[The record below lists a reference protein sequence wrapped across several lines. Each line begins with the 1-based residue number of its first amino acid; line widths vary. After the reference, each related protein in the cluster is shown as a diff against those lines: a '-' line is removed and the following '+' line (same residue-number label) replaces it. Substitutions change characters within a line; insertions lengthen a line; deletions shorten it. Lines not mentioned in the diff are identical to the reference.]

1 MRKKLF
7 ALFLPALCLLAASC
21 AKNGQDASEIKVKTA
36 LVQKKKESVFLETF
50 GSVTYRKKNEVLA
63 LVEGTVFELNVQEG
77 SKVNEGDVL
86 LRLKNIQYEIQRTE
100 CENQLNSAKARLR
113 AARNDLILEERNAK
127 SRLVA
132 LENSRS
138 NLAQKK
144 DELSLLR
151 KNVEKNKALLDAG
164 GISESA
170 FERMSMECASAATEV
185 EVLEKEIMADELGFR
200 DQDLLGAGIEPSGDD
215 EEKVRQLVEL
225 NTQRARIQIE
235 LSIVEAQN
243 AEQNLKSINS
253 LIENLTVRA
262 PSSGIVG
269 ALKCENGERVTQNQN
284 VLTLIDMAEPY
295 AQVTVQERDMEKIA
309 IGSPALVK
317 IDSLGQKQKSAVAF
331 ISPLAEFETGNFYV
345 KIPLKNDKDDLRF
358 GMFAQCSIESKRSG
372 DFFALPR
379 EAVLFR
385 NGNNVAFYCVQNGYV
400 FQKECAVEM
409 ERDGKLFVAGGLEDG
424 DKIIVNPSQAVKEG
438 VHVKEL

>member
-1 MRKKLF
+1 M
-7 ALFLPALCLLAASC
+7 
-21 AKNGQDASEIKVKTA
+21 
-36 LVQKKKESVFLETF
+36 
-50 GSVTYRKKNEVLA
+50 
-63 LVEGTVFELNVQEG
+63 
-77 SKVNEGDVL
+77 
-86 LRLKNIQYEIQRTE
+86 
-100 CENQLNSAKARLR
+100 
-113 AARNDLILEERNAK
+113 
-127 SRLVA
+127 
-132 LENSRS
+132 
-138 NLAQKK
+138 
-144 DELSLLR
+144 
-151 KNVEKNKALLDAG
+151 
-164 GISESA
+164 
-170 FERMSMECASAATEV
+170 
-185 EVLEKEIMADELGFR
+185 
-200 DQDLLGAGIEPSGDD
+200 
-215 EEKVRQLVEL
+215 
-225 NTQRARIQIE
+225 
-235 LSIVEAQN
+235 
-243 AEQNLKSINS
+243 
-253 LIENLTVRA
+253 
-262 PSSGIVG
+262 G

>member
-21 AKNGQDASEIKVKTA
+21 AKNGQDASEIEVKTA

-243 AEQNLKSINS
+243 AEQSLKSINS

-358 GMFAQCSIESKRSG
+358 GMFAQCSIESKRLG

-400 FQKECAVEM
+400 LQKECAVEM

>member
-21 AKNGQDASEIKVKTA
+21 AKNGQDASEIEVKTA

-151 KNVEKNKALLDAG
+151 KNVEKNKALLNAG

-243 AEQNLKSINS
+243 AEQSLKSINS

-400 FQKECAVEM
+400 FQKECVVEM